1 MKLRTIIV
9 DDEPLA
15 RDRIRSLLAQEADVE
30 VVAECA
36 DGAEAI
42 STIREQRPDLV
53 FLDIQMPVVD
63 GMGVV
68 RSIGAREM
76 PMTVFVT
83 AFDRYALQA
92 FEAHAVDYL
101 LKPFDQRRFRET
113 LERIRRLAARDGA
126 GVVERKLDQLLQA
139 LVPAASFLERFVVRT
154 GARIVIVPAQEVD
167 WIAAEG
173 NYVRL
178 HVAKRSYLVRDTMAG
193 LEEKL
198 DPTRFVRIH
207 RSTIVKVAAIAELE
221 SVFQGEYLVILRDGT
236 RLTSSRAYRQ
246 RLEQAVSICDA

>member
-15 RDRIRSLLAQEADVE
+15 RDRIRSLLAGEADVE

-36 DGAEAI
+36 DGEDAI
-42 STIREQRPDLV
+42 RTIRTLLPDLV

-63 GMGVV
+63 GLDVV
-68 RSIGAREM
+68 RAIGPRSM
-76 PMTVFVT
+76 PLTVFVT
-83 AFDRYALQA
+83 AWDGYALQA

-101 LKPFDQRRFRET
+101 LKPFGQRRFRES
-113 LERIRRLAARDGA
+113 LERVRLAAGHDGA
-126 GVVERKLDQLLQA
+126 AAMERKLDRLLEFLLPEA
-139 LVPAASFLERFVVRT
+139 RFLERFVVRT
-154 GARIVIVPAQEVD
+154 GSRIVIVPAAEVN

-178 HVAKRSYLVRDTMAG
+178 HVGARSSLVRETMAG

-198 DPTRFVRIH
+198 DPGEFVRIH
-207 RSTIVKVAAIAELE
+207 RSTIVRIAAIAELE
-221 SVFQGEYLVILRDGT
+221 SVFQGEYVVVLRDGS
-236 RLTSSRAYRQ
+236 RLSSSRAYRS
-246 RLEQAVSICDA
+246 RLEQAVSISGS